1 MGHRVVDDGEEGNGE
16 KPELEGDASNIFL
29 PEVLE
34 AVGEV
39 SGEGMR
45 EEGRTFGK
53 GIAEFGCIAQR
64 TGYC

>member
-39 SGEGMR
+39 SG
-45 EEGRTFGK
+45 
-53 GIAEFGCIAQR
+53 
-64 TGYC
+64 